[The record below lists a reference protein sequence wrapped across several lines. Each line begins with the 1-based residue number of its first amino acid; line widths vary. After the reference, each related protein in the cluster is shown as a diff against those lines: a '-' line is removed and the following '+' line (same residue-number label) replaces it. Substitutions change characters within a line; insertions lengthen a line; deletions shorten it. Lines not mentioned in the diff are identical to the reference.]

1 MIEFQEHD
9 VYLSKDP
16 DPFEERHP
24 SRIDPEC
31 PFGQILK
38 AFFKKEALVE
48 EIFTHYL
55 RDNHFSRLGQSK
67 SSFEL
72 NVATCRV
79 VLDILPGLQKEVL
92 YSTEGLVKRLYGWVR
107 DDGVPE
113 PLQSYAT
120 GLLGEA
126 MELQEVATDVENRDR
141 NATLVPL
148 LIQRLRNFK
157 RQSEEERTKR
167 IDTFK
172 RPFKI
177 FGSSTSSTLPSNAP
191 TTGVNSSTQSNSNLT
206 STSTKNINR
215 RMSGEDEANLII
227 SNIPPGLR
235 SPDRRELRPG
245 WPSGPGYNSCPGSP
259 TGNNGMGDLSNS
271 SWAEMES
278 HMIGHFPIHP
288 LSISAKQIFILRL
301 LTPLGEYQ
309 EFLTHIFENRIQDIL
324 IGYLN
329 VRETRDARLSF
340 EALRFC
346 SALFCHK
353 KFLLEWVGPN
363 CGVQVFLEV
372 PRPSIC
378 STAVAQCLY
387 YMAHDDDTMEKVCL
401 LPRSVLCNLMKYI
414 LWLVECSHDS
424 GRQWA
429 VMFCGLA
436 CAFRILL
443 DIFDE
448 QDGVRKLYN
457 SICTLQILNPDSDQP
472 INNILTDDQE
482 YNQRLSI
489 RHVMVT
495 FRLYIQ
501 AHLAI
506 KAQQLRRMQDRDDSS
521 GVTNRTLGSGNS
533 ASGSVNN
540 RQAIAGSVHQG
551 NGMLSTAPWPA
562 VPEYKSAKFSP
573 TQVSEQVET
582 LLQLMPFRSRWQPID
597 NFIQLGGITICLKAI
612 ANAYDWTFTGR
623 AEMVR
628 SALDIL
634 SITSIMPKVQLQFC
648 EKIDLPDD
656 TKPVGINILLGAA
669 EGEIVQDSADV
680 WRSALQV
687 IINCVCAPIDRKGGG
702 ASNSLSN
709 LGTRKAKS
717 YIRTSEDLIN
727 KIWNC
732 VRENNGIMTLLQLL
746 HIKTPITDADS
757 IRALACRSLVGLA
770 RSGPAQQIMS
780 KLPIFA
786 NNQLQQLIRE
796 PILQDK
802 RMEHVKFQRHA
813 HDLLQM
819 VSAQGG
825 QTEKRRPILGTD
837 IGDDFSLELLHR
849 ASVVAQ
855 TKIQFSKKQLLQL
868 IQEYLMSQGMNESA
882 NTLTREG
889 NLAIMTTK
897 QLTHQKAM
905 PSSTPSTSVS
915 SSALN
920 STPSRQHTS
929 QRTPRNIQ
937 PYPTSS
943 NYTVSGSGSI
953 SPPQTNNI
961 VPSNSSIQS
970 PSSNQLPNERNQGS
984 STPIRLRKR
993 SQFEQSRAN
1002 QQNSTVFSNNIS
1014 GASGA
1019 SNHNVLG
1026 SSTPIVSKNL
1036 QKSYEPKMPSEFH
1049 ELQNDQ
1055 KDSRISLV
1063 SIVSDYLSG
1072 QHSLCKNPMAT
1083 CPEFDLFAPHKCP
1096 DPRPKNSAPAN
1107 FITRLSARMSTY
1119 PPFGGPDGGRLDRKL
1134 IYSRFRPVKTFR
1146 TNSDQD
1152 NNQDNNFTACALM
1165 PDNDYLL
1172 AGTYMGDVKMF
1183 DINSMQEVST
1193 YSCHD
1198 SQVNHIQPNKSG
1210 SLLLTSSQW
1219 RTPYSCLWTMGEF
1232 FESKIQFPD
1241 DDYVEFSNLNQDKVI
1256 GTHSEVA
1263 SVWDIERSQIIR
1275 TFKPQ
1280 ISNNYQKNQATFDP
1294 SDDLILNDGVLFD
1307 MRMGKE
1313 IRKLDKLN
1321 QNLNGVFH
1329 PNGLEI
1335 ISNTEVWDIR
1345 TFHLLKTVPGLDQ
1358 CYVRLF
1364 T

>member
-1 MIEFQEHD
+1 M
-9 VYLSKDP
+9 
-16 DPFEERHP
+16 
-24 SRIDPEC
+24 
-31 PFGQILK
+31 K
-38 AFFKKEALVE
+38 AFFKKETLVE

-55 RDNHFSRLGQSK
+55 RDNHFQRLGQSK
-67 SSFEL
+67 SSFDL
-72 NVATCRV
+72 NVATCRI

-92 YSTEGLVKRLYGWVR
+92 YSTDGLVKRLYGWVR
-107 DDGVPE
+107 EENVPE

-126 MELQEVATDVENRDR
+126 MELQEVATDTENRER
-141 NATLVPL
+141 NTTLVPL
-148 LIQRLRNFK
+148 LIQRLRDFK
-157 RQSEEERTKR
+157 RQAEEERAKKL
-167 IDTFK
+167 DTFK

-177 FGSSTSSTLPSNAP
+177 FGSCTLSSGASTSSGICSTTNTLPSNQMK
-191 TTGVNSSTQSNSNLT
+191 SSTWSSNPKHPCRRS
-206 STSTKNINR
+206 STD
-215 RMSGEDEANLII
+215 EDVVQWNSQGRPA
-227 SNIPPGLR
+227 GLR
-235 SPDRRELRPG
+235 SPDRRDLRPG
-245 WPSGPGYNSCPGSP
+245 WPSGTGYNSGPGSP
-259 TGNNGMGDLSNS
+259 TGSNGLNCMGDCSNS

-278 HMIGHFPIHP
+278 HMIGHFPIYP
-288 LSISAKQIFILRL
+288 LTLSAKQIFILRL

-309 EFLTHIFENRIQDIL
+309 EFLTHIFEHSIQDIL
-324 IGYLN
+324 IGYVN

-353 KFLLEWVGPN
+353 KFLLEWVGHN
-363 CGVQVFLEV
+363 CGGMQLFLEV

-378 STAVAQCLY
+378 STGVAQCLY

-401 LPRSVLCNLMKYI
+401 LPRPVLCNLMKYI

-448 QDGVRKLYN
+448 QDGARKLYN
-457 SICTLQILNPDSDQP
+457 SISTLQILNPDSDHP
-472 INNILTDDQE
+472 VNNILTDDQE

-506 KAQQLRRMQDRDDSS
+506 KAQQLRRLQDRDETS
-521 GVTNRTLGSGNS
+521 GVSNRVLGGSNSGT
-533 ASGSVNN
+533 AVVNN
-540 RQAIAGSVHQG
+540 RQAIAGSMHQG
-551 NGMLSTAPWPA
+551 HGMLSTTSWPA
-562 VPEYKSAKFSP
+562 VPAYKSAKFAP
-573 TQVSEQVET
+573 AQVSDQVET
-582 LLQLMPFRSRWQPID
+582 LLQLMPFRSRWQPVD
-597 NFIQLGGITICLKAI
+597 NFIQLGGITTCLKTI
-612 ANAYDWTFTGR
+612 ASAYDWTFQGR

-634 SITSIMPKVQLQFC
+634 SITAIMPKVQIQFC

-680 WRSALQV
+680 WKSALQV

-702 ASNSLSN
+702 AINNLSA
-709 LGTRKAKS
+709 LASSKADGRKSKT

-727 KIWNC
+727 KMWDC
-732 VRENNGIMTLLQLL
+732 VRANNGIMTLLQLL
-746 HIKTPITDADS
+746 QTKTPITDADS
-757 IRALACRSLVGLA
+757 IRALTCRALVGLA

-780 KLPIFA
+780 KLPIFV

-802 RMEHVKFQRHA
+802 RIEHVKFQRHA

-819 VSAQGG
+819 VSSQGG
-825 QTEKRRPILGTD
+825 PAEKRRPILGTAC
-837 IGDDFSLELLHR
+837 DDFSLELLHR

-868 IQEYLMSQGMNESA
+868 IQEYLMSQGMHESA
-882 NTLTREG
+882 YTLSKEG

-897 QLTHQKAM
+897 QLIHHKSVLSNT
-905 PSSTPSTSVS
+905 PSSTSTSVT
-915 SSALN
+915 
-920 STPSRQHTS
+920 TPSRAHSS

-937 PYPTSS
+937 PYPT
-943 NYTVSGSGSI
+943 
-953 SPPQTNNI
+953 TNNI
-961 VPSNSSIQS
+961 NTIANGPGSTSPPPMGGTIHPLSASVQS
-970 PSSNQLPNERNQGS
+970 PSSANHTGNIEKSGGQGC
-984 STPIRLRKR
+984 STPIRIRKR
-993 SQFEQSRAN
+993 QQAEQNRSSQSNGQ
-1002 QQNSTVFSNNIS
+1002 TFSVVGTTGINGSASHIS
-1014 GASGA
+1014 VTSSA
-1019 SNHNVLG
+1019 
-1026 SSTPIVSKNL
+1026 STPTVSKNL
-1036 QKSYEPKMPSEFH
+1036 QKSYEPKIPCDFH
-1049 ELQNDQ
+1049 ELPNDQ
-1055 KDSRISLV
+1055 KDNRISLV
-1063 SIVSDYLSG
+1063 SIVSDYLSS

-1083 CPEFDLFAPHKCP
+1083 CPEFDLFTPHKCP
-1096 DPRPKNSAPAN
+1096 DTRPKNSAPAN
-1107 FITRLSARMSTY
+1107 FVTRLSARMSVY
-1119 PPFGGPDGGRLDRKL
+1119 PPFGGPDGGRLNRKL

-1146 TNSDQD
+1146 ANAEQD

-1183 DINSMQEVST
+1183 DINTMQEVTT

-1219 RTPYSCLWTMGEF
+1219 RTPYSCLWSMGEF
-1232 FESKIQFPD
+1232 FDSKIQFPD
-1241 DDYVEFSNLNQDKVI
+1241 DDYVEFSNLNEDKVI

-1263 SVWDIERSQIIR
+1263 SVWDIERGEIIR
-1275 TFKPQ
+1275 TLKPQ

-1294 SDDLILNDGVLFD
+1294 SDDLVLNDGVLFD

-1358 CYVRLF
+1358 CYVSSFKLF
-1364 T
+1364 

>member
-1 MIEFQEHD
+1 M
-9 VYLSKDP
+9 
-16 DPFEERHP
+16 
-24 SRIDPEC
+24 
-31 PFGQILK
+31 
-38 AFFKKEALVE
+38 
-48 EIFTHYL
+48 
-55 RDNHFSRLGQSK
+55 
-67 SSFEL
+67 
-72 NVATCRV
+72 
-79 VLDILPGLQKEVL
+79 
-92 YSTEGLVKRLYGWVR
+92 
-107 DDGVPE
+107 
-113 PLQSYAT
+113 QSYAT

-148 LIQRLRNFK
+148 LIQRLRDFK
-157 RQSEEERTKR
+157 RQAEDERAKKL
-167 IDTFK
+167 DTFK

-177 FGSSTSSTLPSNAP
+177 FGSTASTTVSSESNGQMTAHNISSQTKTVSPS
-191 TTGVNSSTQSNSNLT
+191 SNS
-206 STSTKNINR
+206 KNVLR
-215 RMSGEDEANLII
+215 RMSGEEEPTSMN
-227 SNIPPGLR
+227 SGIPAGLK
-235 SPDRRELRPG
+235 SPDRRDLRPG
-245 WPSGPGYNSCPGSP
+245 WPLGPGYNSCPGSP
-259 TGNNGMGDLSNS
+259 TGNSGMGDLSNS

-288 LSISAKQIFILRL
+288 LTLSAKQIFILRL

-309 EFLTHIFENRIQDIL
+309 EFLTHIFENKIQDIL

-353 KFLLEWVGPN
+353 KFLLEWVGPS
-363 CGVQVFLEV
+363 CGGVQLFLNV

-378 STAVAQCLY
+378 STGVAQCLY

-401 LPRSVLCNLMKYI
+401 LPRAVLCNLMKYI

-457 SICTLQILNPDSDQP
+457 TICTLQILNPDSDQP

-501 AHLAI
+501 SHLAV
-506 KAQQLRRMQDRDDSS
+506 KAQQLRRLQDRDDST
-521 GVTNRTLGSGNS
+521 GVLNRSLGGGNS
-533 ASGSVNN
+533 VSGTVNN
-540 RQAIAGSVHQG
+540 RQAIAGSIHQG
-551 NGMLSTAPWPA
+551 NGMLSTSPWPA
-562 VPEYKSAKFSP
+562 VPAYKSAKFSP
-573 TQVSEQVET
+573 AQVLEQVET

-597 NFIQLGGITICLKAI
+597 NFIQLGGITICLKTI
-612 ANAYDWTFTGR
+612 ANAYDWTFAGR

-634 SITSIMPKVQLQFC
+634 SITAIMPKVQLQFC

-656 TKPVGINILLGAA
+656 TRPVGINILLGAA

-680 WRSALQV
+680 WRSSLQV

-702 ASNSLSN
+702 PSNSLSS

-757 IRALACRSLVGLA
+757 IRALACRALVGLA

-802 RMEHVKFQRHA
+802 RIEHVKFQRHA

-825 QTEKRRPILGTD
+825 QAEKRRPILGTD
-837 IGDDFSLELLHR
+837 CDDFSLELLHR

-868 IQEYLMSQGMNESA
+868 IQEYLISQGMHESA
-882 NTLTREG
+882 NSLTKEG

-897 QLTHQKAM
+897 QLTHQKPM
-905 PSSTPSTSVS
+905 PSTNPSTNVS
-915 SSALN
+915 SSAGMHL
-920 STPSRQHTS
+920 TPTRPHSS

-943 NYTVSGSGSI
+943 NHTISGSGSI
-953 SPPQTNNI
+953 SPPPSSSINS
-961 VPSNSSIQS
+961 SNSSVQS
-970 PSSNQLPNERNQGS
+970 PSSSNQALAERGQS
-984 STPIRLRKR
+984 SNTPIRLRKR
-993 SQFEQSRAN
+993 SQLEQSRAN
-1002 QQNSTVFSNNIS
+1002 QQTSSGFSGNS
-1014 GASGA
+1014 
-1019 SNHNVLG
+1019 
-1026 SSTPIVSKNL
+1026 SSTNGVTSHNITGSYAITPVVSKNL
-1036 QKSYEPKMPSEFH
+1036 QKSYEPKIPSDFH
-1049 ELQNDQ
+1049 ELPNDQ
-1055 KDSRISLV
+1055 KDNRISLV
-1063 SIVSDYLSG
+1063 SIVSDYLSS

-1083 CPEFDLFAPHKCP
+1083 CPEFDLFTPHKCP
-1096 DPRPKNSAPAN
+1096 DPRPKNSAPSN
-1107 FITRLSARMSTY
+1107 FLTRLSARMSTY

-1146 TNSDQD
+1146 ANTEQD

-1210 SLLLTSSQW
+1210 NLLLTSSQW

-1263 SVWDIERSQIIR
+1263 SVWDIERGEIIR

-1358 CYVRLF
+1358 CYVSSRDHILKLHYRV
-1364 T
+1364 

>member
-1 MIEFQEHD
+1 M
-9 VYLSKDP
+9 
-16 DPFEERHP
+16 
-24 SRIDPEC
+24 
-31 PFGQILK
+31 
-38 AFFKKEALVE
+38 
-48 EIFTHYL
+48 
-55 RDNHFSRLGQSK
+55 
-67 SSFEL
+67 
-72 NVATCRV
+72 
-79 VLDILPGLQKEVL
+79 
-92 YSTEGLVKRLYGWVR
+92 
-107 DDGVPE
+107 
-113 PLQSYAT
+113 QSYAT

-148 LIQRLRNFK
+148 LIQRLRDFK
-157 RQSEEERTKR
+157 RQAEDERAKKL
-167 IDTFK
+167 DTFK

-177 FGSSTSSTLPSNAP
+177 FGSTASTTVSTESNGQMTAHNISSPTKTVAPS
-191 TTGVNSSTQSNSNLT
+191 SNS
-206 STSTKNINR
+206 KNVLR
-215 RMSGEDEANLII
+215 RMSGEEEPTSMN
-227 SNIPPGLR
+227 SGIPAGLK
-235 SPDRRELRPG
+235 SPDRRDLRPG
-245 WPSGPGYNSCPGSP
+245 WPLGPGYNSCPGSP
-259 TGNNGMGDLSNS
+259 TGNSGMGDLSNS

-288 LSISAKQIFILRL
+288 LTLSAKQIFILRL

-309 EFLTHIFENRIQDIL
+309 EFLTHIFENKIQDIL

-353 KFLLEWVGPN
+353 KFLLEWVGPS
-363 CGVQVFLEV
+363 CGGVQLFLNV

-378 STAVAQCLY
+378 STGVAQCLY

-401 LPRSVLCNLMKYI
+401 LPRAVLCNLMKYI

-457 SICTLQILNPDSDQP
+457 TICTLQILNPDSDQP

-501 AHLAI
+501 SHLAI
-506 KAQQLRRMQDRDDSS
+506 KAQQLRRLQDRDDST
-521 GVTNRTLGSGNS
+521 GVLNRSLGGGNS
-533 ASGSVNN
+533 VSGTVNN
-540 RQAIAGSVHQG
+540 RQAIAGSIHQG
-551 NGMLSTAPWPA
+551 NGMLSTSPWPA
-562 VPEYKSAKFSP
+562 VPAYKSAKFSP
-573 TQVSEQVET
+573 AQVLEQVET

-597 NFIQLGGITICLKAI
+597 NFIQLGGITICLKTI
-612 ANAYDWTFTGR
+612 ANAYDWTFAGR

-634 SITSIMPKVQLQFC
+634 SITAIMPKVQLQFC

-656 TKPVGINILLGAA
+656 TRPVGINILLGAA

-680 WRSALQV
+680 WRSSLQV

-702 ASNSLSN
+702 PSNSLSS

-757 IRALACRSLVGLA
+757 IRALACRALVGLA

-802 RMEHVKFQRHA
+802 RIEHVKFQRHA

-825 QTEKRRPILGTD
+825 QAEKRRPILGTD
-837 IGDDFSLELLHR
+837 CDDFSLELLHR

-868 IQEYLMSQGMNESA
+868 IQEYLISQGMHESA
-882 NTLTREG
+882 NSLTKEG

-897 QLTHQKAM
+897 QLTHQKPM
-905 PSSTPSTSVS
+905 PSTNTSTNVS
-915 SSALN
+915 SSAGMHL
-920 STPSRQHTS
+920 TPTRPHSS

-943 NYTVSGSGSI
+943 NHTISGSGSI
-953 SPPQTNNI
+953 SPPPSSSINS
-961 VPSNSSIQS
+961 SNSSVQS
-970 PSSNQLPNERNQGS
+970 PSSSNQALAERGQS
-984 STPIRLRKR
+984 SNTPIRLRKR
-993 SQFEQSRAN
+993 SQLEQSRAN
-1002 QQNSTVFSNNIS
+1002 QQTSSGFSGNS
-1014 GASGA
+1014 
-1019 SNHNVLG
+1019 
-1026 SSTPIVSKNL
+1026 SSTNGVTSHNITGSYAITPVVSKNL
-1036 QKSYEPKMPSEFH
+1036 QKSYEPKIPSDFH
-1049 ELQNDQ
+1049 ELPNDQ
-1055 KDSRISLV
+1055 KDNRISLV
-1063 SIVSDYLSG
+1063 SIVSDYLSS

-1083 CPEFDLFAPHKCP
+1083 CPEFDLFTPHKCP
-1096 DPRPKNSAPAN
+1096 DPRPKNSAPSN
-1107 FITRLSARMSTY
+1107 FLTRLSARMSTY

-1146 TNSDQD
+1146 ANTEQD

-1210 SLLLTSSQW
+1210 NLLLTSSQW

-1263 SVWDIERSQIIR
+1263 SVWDIERGEIIR

-1358 CYVRLF
+1358 CYVSSRDHILKLHYRV
-1364 T
+1364 

>member
-1 MIEFQEHD
+1 M
-9 VYLSKDP
+9 
-16 DPFEERHP
+16 
-24 SRIDPEC
+24 
-31 PFGQILK
+31 K
-38 AFFKKEALVE
+38 AFFKKESLVE
-48 EIFTHYL
+48 EIFTNYL
-55 RDNHFSRLGQSK
+55 RDNYFTRLGQSK
-67 SSFEL
+67 SSFDL

-107 DDGVPE
+107 DEDVPE
-113 PLQSYAT
+113 PLKSYAT

-126 MELQEVATDVENRDR
+126 MELQEVATDTENRDR
-141 NATLVPL
+141 NTTLVPL
-148 LIQRLRNFK
+148 LIQRLRGFK
-157 RQSEEERTKR
+157 REAEEESAKKS
-167 IDTFK
+167 DKFK

-177 FGSSTSSTLPSNAP
+177 FGSSIGASSIITNSTSSSHVTSLSSNQMLPA
-191 TTGVNSSTQSNSNLT
+191 TSSSPS
-206 STSTKNINR
+206 KR
-215 RMSGEDEANLII
+215 RI
-227 SNIPPGLR
+227 SNDEDAPPWNGQTRPPTLR
-235 SPDRRELRPG
+235 SPDRRELNPG
-245 WPSGPGYNSCPGSP
+245 WPSLTGYNSGPGSP
-259 TGNNGMGDLSNS
+259 SGSNGVSGMIGDWSNS

-288 LSISAKQIFILRL
+288 LTLSAKQIFILRL

-309 EFLTHIFENRIQDIL
+309 EFLTHIFEHRIQDIL
-324 IGYLN
+324 MGYMN
-329 VRETRDARLSF
+329 VKETRDARLSF

-353 KFLLEWVGPN
+353 KFLLEWVGPS
-363 CGVQVFLEV
+363 CGGVQLFLDV

-378 STAVAQCLY
+378 ATGVAQCLY

-401 LPRSVLCNLMKYI
+401 LPRPVLCNLIKYI

-448 QDGVRKLYN
+448 QDGARKLYN
-457 SICTLQILNPDSDQP
+457 TISTLQILNPDSEHP
-472 INNILTDDQE
+472 VNNILTDDQE

-495 FRLYIQ
+495 FRLYVQ

-506 KAQQLRRMQDRDDSS
+506 KAQQLRRLQDRGDTA
-521 GVTNRTLGSGNS
+521 GTPNRGLGGSGS
-533 ASGSVNN
+533 ASGGSNS
-540 RQAIAGSVHQG
+540 RQAIAGSLQQG
-551 NGMLSTAPWPA
+551 YGILSTAPWPA
-562 VPEYKSAKFSP
+562 VVAYKPAKFTPPQISD
-573 TQVSEQVET
+573 QVET
-582 LLQLMPFRSRWQPID
+582 LMQLMPFRSRWQPID
-597 NFIQLGGITICLKAI
+597 NFIQLGGITTCLKTVAS
-612 ANAYDWTFTGR
+612 AYDWTFQGR

-634 SITSIMPKVQLQFC
+634 AITSIMPKVQLQFF

-680 WRSALQV
+680 WRAALHV
-687 IINCVCAPIDRKGGG
+687 LINCVCAPIDRKGGG
-702 ASNSLSN
+702 AVNNLSSIAS
-709 LGTRKAKS
+709 TKSDSRKSKS
-717 YIRTSEDLIN
+717 QIRTSEDLIN
-727 KIWNC
+727 KLWDC

-757 IRALACRSLVGLA
+757 IRALACRALVGLA

-780 KLPIFA
+780 KLPIFV

-802 RMEHVKFQRHA
+802 RLEHVKFQRHA
-813 HDLLQM
+813 HDLLRM

-825 QTEKRRPILGTD
+825 QSDNRRPILGTD
-837 IGDDFSLELLHR
+837 CDEFSLELLHR

-868 IQEYLMSQGMNESA
+868 IQEYLASQGMYESA
-882 NTLTREG
+882 STISKEG
-889 NLAIMTTK
+889 NLAIMATK
-897 QLTHQKAM
+897 QLTHQKSGSSNT
-905 PSSTPSTSVS
+905 PSTPSS
-915 SSALN
+915 SSSI
-920 STPSRQHTS
+920 STPNRLQTS
-929 QRTPRNIQ
+929 QHRTPRTIQ
-937 PYPTSS
+937 PYPTASPNVSS
-943 NYTVSGSGSI
+943 L
-953 SPPQTNNI
+953 SPTPGVGPVQS
-961 VPSNSSIQS
+961 VHPSALS
-970 PSSNQLPNERNQGS
+970 PGS
-984 STPIRLRKR
+984 STGPLCHNTPIRVRKR
-993 SQFEQSRAN
+993 HIIEQNRTGP
-1002 QQNSTVFSNNIS
+1002 QNLQNNNGTNGINGNNGSNALVQS
-1014 GASGA
+1014 GSM
-1019 SNHNVLG
+1019 
-1026 SSTPIVSKNL
+1026 PINSVSKSL
-1036 QKSYEPKMPSEFH
+1036 QKSFEPKVPSDFH
-1049 ELQNDQ
+1049 ELQIDQ
-1055 KDSRISLV
+1055 KDKRISLV
-1063 SIVSDYLSG
+1063 SIVSDYLSS

-1083 CPEFDLFAPHKCP
+1083 CPEFDLFTPHKCP
-1096 DPRPKNSAPAN
+1096 DPRPKNTAPAN
-1107 FITRLSARMSTY
+1107 FVTRISARRSIF

-1146 TNSDQD
+1146 ANAEQD

-1198 SQVNHIQPNKSG
+1198 SQVNHIQPNRSG
-1210 SLLLTSSQW
+1210 SLILTSSQW
-1219 RTPYSCLWTMGEF
+1219 RTPYSCLWSMGEF
-1232 FESKIQFPD
+1232 FDSKIQFPD

-1256 GTHSEVA
+1256 GTHNEIA
-1263 SVWDIERSQIIR
+1263 SIWDIERSQIIR
-1275 TFKPQ
+1275 TLKPQ

-1294 SDDLILNDGVLFD
+1294 SDDLVLNDGVLFD

-1335 ISNTEVWDIR
+1335 VSNTEVWDIR

-1358 CYVRLF
+1358 CYVSWIGFGFFLLL
-1364 T
+1364 